1 MNIKV
6 ISRNVG
12 YALLVSALF
21 MFLSVLVSVKNGN
34 DSALAALLISFIIT
48 FVTGAFPFIF
58 VRKNEV
64 ITLKDGYM
72 IIFLSWVLSFIFG
85 MLPYLLWGGP
95 FTVINAWFES
105 VSGFTTT
112 GSSILENIEALPD
125 SLLFWRSSTHFIGGL
140 GVVVFLLLIIP
151 SSSPVKLRLANMELS
166 SLSKAGYMA
175 RANKTVYI
183 FTYVYLGL
191 ALSAF
196 LAYWIAGMSI
206 FDAINH
212 AFSVCATGGFSTKNL
227 SIAAFGSPAINI
239 ITIFFMIAGS
249 IHFGIIFMIFATRS
263 IKPLKNKVLKYY
275 VSCIAVASVIV
286 ALSLK
291 IEGIEQTWGDAFMN
305 GVFQVSAYTSTTGFA
320 ITDNSF
326 WPLLPCV
333 LLMFM
338 GIQCGMAGSTTGGVK
353 SDRMM
358 YLLKAVVR
366 QVKRSV
372 NPSSVTKIKVGNKFF
387 SDEEVFPH
395 LLYITVFLVMIVLSM
410 VLCLMF
416 GADNQNALSGTIASL
431 ANVGPALGEIGSA
444 GNYNCEPSMVK
455 FIYTVD
461 MLLGR
466 LEIYPVIAAISIMLH
481 RNKRHVGQGGAAI

>member
-1 MNIKV
+1 MNLKV

-12 YALLVSALF
+12 FALLVSALF

-48 FVTGAFPFIF
+48 FTAGAFPFIF
-58 VRKNEV
+58 VRKNSV

-151 SSSPVKLRLANMELS
+151 SSSPVRLRLTNMELS
-166 SLSKAGYMA
+166 SLSKQSYNT
-175 RANKTVYI
+175 RANKTVHI

-191 ALSAF
+191 ALAAF
-196 LAYWIAGMSI
+196 LAYWIAGMSA

-212 AFSVCATGGFSTKNL
+212 AFSVCATGGFSTRNL
-227 SIAAFGSPAINI
+227 SIAAYGSPVINI
-239 ITIFFMIAGS
+239 ITIIFMILGS
-249 IHFGIIFMIFATRS
+249 MHFGLIFMIFATRS
-263 IKPLKNKVLKYY
+263 IRPLKNKVFKFYISTLAI
-275 VSCIAVASVIV
+275 VSIIV

-291 IEGIEQTWGDAFMN
+291 TEGIEQTWGSAFMS
-305 GVFQVSAYTSTTGFA
+305 GTFQVCAYASTTGFA
-320 ITDNSF
+320 IADNSI

-333 LLMFM
+333 MLMFV

-353 SDRMM
+353 SDRIF
-358 YLLKAVVR
+358 YLFKAIKR
-366 QVKRSV
+366 QVTRSV
-372 NPSSVTKIKVGNKFF
+372 NPSSVTKIRVGGKYF
-387 SDEEVFPH
+387 SDEEMFPH
-395 LLYITVFLVMIVLSM
+395 VLYLTLFLVMIVISV

-416 GADNQNALSGTIASL
+416 GANNYNALSGTIASL

-444 GNYNCEPSMVK
+444 GNYSAEPSMVK
-455 FIYTVD
+455 FIYTLD

-466 LEIYPVIAAISIMLH
+466 LEIYPVVAAVSIMLS
-481 RNKRHVGQGGAAI
+481 RKQSRKTES

>member
-1 MNIKV
+1 MNLKV

-12 YALLVSALF
+12 FALLVSALF
-21 MFLSVLVSVKNGN
+21 MFLSILVSLKNGN
-34 DSALAALLISFIIT
+34 DSALAAFLISFIIT
-48 FVTGAFPFIF
+48 FITGAFPFIF

-166 SLSKAGYMA
+166 ALSKDSYMA

-196 LAYWIAGMSI
+196 LAYWIAGMSP

-227 SIAAFGSPAINI
+227 SIAAFNSPAINI

-249 IHFGIIFMIFATRS
+249 VHFGIIFMIFATRS
-263 IKPLKNKVLKYY
+263 LKPLKNKVLSFYL
-275 VSCIAVASVIV
+275 CTIAIVAVIV

-291 IEGIEQTWGDAFMN
+291 LEGVEKTWGDAFMS
-305 GVFQVSAYTSTTGFA
+305 GAFQVSAYASTTGFA
-320 ITDNSF
+320 ITDNSL

-333 LLMFM
+333 LLMYV
-338 GIQCGMAGSTTGGVK
+338 GIQCGMAGSTTGGIK
-353 SDRMM
+353 SDRML
-358 YLLKAVVR
+358 YLFKAITR
-366 QVKRSV
+366 QRKRTV
-372 NPSSVTKIKVGNKFF
+372 NPSSVTKIKVGGKFF

-395 LLYITVFLVMIVLSM
+395 ILYITVFLVFIVLSM

-416 GADNQNALSGTIASL
+416 GADNHNAMSGTIASL
-431 ANVGPALGEIGSA
+431 ANVGSALGEIGSA
-444 GNYNCEPSMVK
+444 GNYNGEPSMVK
-455 FIYTVD
+455 FIYTLD

-466 LEIYPVIAAISIMLH
+466 LEIYPVIAAISIMFH
-481 RNKRHVGQGGAAI
+481 RNKKLVHKADD

>member
-1 MNIKV
+1 
-6 ISRNVG
+6 
-12 YALLVSALF
+12 
-21 MFLSVLVSVKNGN
+21 MFLSVLVSLKNGH

-48 FVTGAFPFIF
+48 FTAGAFPFIF
-58 VRKNEV
+58 VRKNEA
-64 ITLKDGYM
+64 ISLKDGYM

-166 SLSKAGYMA
+166 KLSKDGYMA
-175 RANKTVYI
+175 RANKTVRI

-191 ALSAF
+191 AASAF
-196 LAYWIAGMSI
+196 LAYWIAGMSA

-212 AFSVCATGGFSTKNL
+212 AFSVCATGGFSTRNL
-227 SIAAFGSPAINI
+227 SIAAFGSPVINI

-249 IHFGIIFMIFATRS
+249 VHFGIIFLIFATRS
-263 IKPLKNKVLKYY
+263 FAPIKNKILRYY
-275 VSCIAVASVIV
+275 LMSIFIVSAIV
-286 ALSLK
+286 AISLK
-291 IEGIEQTWGDAFMN
+291 MEGIEQTWGSAIMN
-305 GVFQVSAYTSTTGFA
+305 GLFEVSAYTSTTGFA
-320 ITDNSF
+320 VTDNSM

-358 YLLKAVVR
+358 FLIKAMVR
-366 QVKRSV
+366 QIKRSV
-372 NPSSVTKIKVGNKFF
+372 NVSSINKIKVGNKYFT
-387 SDEEVFPH
+387 DEEVFPH
-395 LLYITVFLVMIVLSM
+395 ILYITVFLVLIVISM

-416 GADNQNALSGTIASL
+416 GADNTNALSGTISSFT
-431 ANVGPALGEIGSA
+431 NVGPALGEIGSL

-455 FIYTVD
+455 FIYTLD

-466 LEIYPVIAAISIMLH
+466 LEIYPVIAAVSILLH
-481 RNKRHVGQGGAAI
+481 RNKRHVGQTGAAL

>member
-1 MNIKV
+1 MNLKV

-12 YALLVSALF
+12 FALLVSALF
-21 MFLSVLVSVKNGN
+21 MFLSVLVSLNNGH
-34 DSALAALLISFIIT
+34 DSALAALSISFIIT
-48 FVTGAFPFIF
+48 FIAGAFPFIF

-64 ITLKDGYM
+64 ISLKDGYM
-72 IIFLSWVLSFIFG
+72 IIFLSWILSFIFG

-166 SLSKAGYMA
+166 ALSKDGYMA

-183 FTYVYLGL
+183 FSYVYIGL
-191 ALSAF
+191 AVTAF
-196 LAYWIAGMSI
+196 LAYWLAGMSV
-206 FDAINH
+206 FDAVNH

-227 SIAAFGSPAINI
+227 SIGAFHSPAINL
-239 ITIFFMIAGS
+239 ITIFYMVVGS
-249 IHFGIIFMIFATRS
+249 IHFGIIFMVFATRS
-263 IKPLKNKVLKYY
+263 LKPLKNNVLRFYLTTL
-275 VSCIAVASVIV
+275 AVVTVIV

-291 IEGIEQTWGDAFMN
+291 LEGIETTWGKSFMS
-305 GVFQVSAYTSTTGFA
+305 GAFQVCAYASTTGFSV
-320 ITDNSF
+320 TDNSL

-333 LLMFM
+333 LLLLV

-353 SDRMM
+353 SDRML
-358 YLLKAVVR
+358 YLFKAISR
-366 QVKRSV
+366 QKRKSV
-372 NPSSVTKIKVGNKFF
+372 NPSSVNKIKVGSRYF
-387 SDEEVFPH
+387 SDEEMFPH
-395 LLYITVFLVMIVLSM
+395 VLYITVFLLFIVVST
-410 VLCLMF
+410 VLCLLF
-416 GADNQNALSGTIASL
+416 GTNNHNALSGTIASL
-431 ANVGPALGEIGSA
+431 ANVGPALGEIGSV

-455 FIYTVD
+455 FIYTID

-466 LEIYPVIAAISIMLH
+466 LEIYPVLAALSIIFH
-481 RNKRHVGQGGAAI
+481 RNRKSGRKTAV

>member
-1 MNIKV
+1 MNLKV

-12 YALLVSALF
+12 FALLVSALF

-48 FVTGAFPFIF
+48 FTAGAFPFIF
-58 VRKNEV
+58 VRKNSV

-151 SSSPVKLRLANMELS
+151 SSSPVKLRLTNMELS
-166 SLSKAGYMA
+166 SLSKQSYNT
-175 RANKTVYI
+175 RANKTVHI

-191 ALSAF
+191 ALAAF
-196 LAYWIAGMSI
+196 LAYWIAGMSA

-212 AFSVCATGGFSTKNL
+212 AFSVCATGGFSTRNL
-227 SIAAFGSPAINI
+227 SIAAYGSPVINI
-239 ITIFFMIAGS
+239 ITI
-249 IHFGIIFMIFATRS
+249 IFMILGSMHFGLIFMVFATRS
-263 IKPLKNKVLKYY
+263 IRPLKNKVFKFYISTLAI
-275 VSCIAVASVIV
+275 VSIIV

-291 IEGIEQTWGDAFMN
+291 TEGIEQTWGSAFMS
-305 GVFQVSAYTSTTGFA
+305 GTFQVCAYASTTGFA
-320 ITDNSF
+320 IADNSI

-333 LLMFM
+333 MLMFV

-353 SDRMM
+353 SDRIF
-358 YLLKAVVR
+358 YLFKAIKR
-366 QVKRSV
+366 QVTRSV
-372 NPSSVTKIKVGNKFF
+372 NPSSVTKIRVGGKYF
-387 SDEEVFPH
+387 SDEEMFPH
-395 LLYITVFLVMIVLSM
+395 VLYLTLFLVLIVLSV
-410 VLCLMF
+410 VLCLIF
-416 GADNQNALSGTIASL
+416 GANNYNALSGTIASL

-444 GNYNCEPSMVK
+444 GNYSAEPSMVK
-455 FIYTVD
+455 FIYTLD

-466 LEIYPVIAAISIMLH
+466 LEIYPVVAAVSIMLS
-481 RNKRHVGQGGAAI
+481 RKQSRKTES

>member
-1 MNIKV
+1 MNLKV

-21 MFLSVLVSVKNGN
+21 MFLSVLVSIKNGN
-34 DSALAALLISFIIT
+34 DSALAALLISFLIT
-48 FVTGAFPFIF
+48 FTAGAFPFIF
-58 VRKNEV
+58 VRSRSV
-64 ITLKDGYM
+64 ISLKDGYM

-166 SLSKAGYMA
+166 ALSKDSYRA

-183 FTYVYLGL
+183 FTYVYIGL
-191 ALSAF
+191 AVAAF
-196 LAYWIAGMSI
+196 FSYWAAGMSA
-206 FDAINH
+206 FDAVNH
-212 AFSVCATGGFSTKNL
+212 AFSICATGGFSTKNL
-227 SIAAFGSPAINI
+227 SIASFGSPAINI
-239 ITIFFMIAGS
+239 ITILFMLAGS
-249 IHFGIIFMIFATRS
+249 IHFGILFMVFATRS
-263 IKPLKNKVLKYY
+263 LKPLKNKVLRFYLGTVAI
-275 VSCIAVASVIV
+275 VSIIV
-286 ALSLK
+286 AVSLK
-291 IEGIEQTWGDAFMN
+291 LDGIEKTWGDAFMS
-305 GVFQVSAYTSTTGFA
+305 GVFQVSAYSSTTGFA
-320 ITDNSF
+320 ITDNSV

-333 LLMFM
+333 LLMFV
-338 GIQCGMAGSTTGGVK
+338 GIQCGMAGSTTGGIK

-358 YLLKAVVR
+358 YLYKAISS
-366 QVKRSV
+366 QIKRSI
-372 NPSSVTKIKVGNKFF
+372 NPSSVTKIRVGGKYFN
-387 SDEEVFPH
+387 DEEVYPH
-395 LLYITVFLVMIVLSM
+395 ILYITVFLVFMVLS
-410 VLCLMF
+410 VILCLLF
-416 GADNQNALSGTIASL
+416 GADNHNAISGSIASL

-444 GNYNCEPSMVK
+444 GNYNCEPSAVK

-466 LEIYPVIAAISIMLH
+466 LEIYPVVAALSIILR
-481 RNKRHVGQGGAAI
+481 RNKITHRSDF

>member
-1 MNIKV
+1 MNLKV

-12 YALLVSALF
+12 FALLVSALF

-48 FVTGAFPFIF
+48 FTAGAFPFIF
-58 VRKNEV
+58 VRKNSV

-151 SSSPVKLRLANMELS
+151 SSSPVRLRLTNMELS
-166 SLSKAGYMA
+166 SLSKQSYNT
-175 RANKTVYI
+175 RANKTVHI

-191 ALSAF
+191 ALAAF
-196 LAYWIAGMSI
+196 LAYWIAGMSA

-212 AFSVCATGGFSTKNL
+212 AFSVCATGGFSTRNL
-227 SIAAFGSPAINI
+227 SIAAYGSPVINI
-239 ITIFFMIAGS
+239 ITI
-249 IHFGIIFMIFATRS
+249 IFMILGSLHFGLIFMVFATRS
-263 IKPLKNKVLKYY
+263 IRPLKNKVFKFYISTLAI
-275 VSCIAVASVIV
+275 VSIIV

-291 IEGIEQTWGDAFMN
+291 TEGIEQTWGSAFMS
-305 GVFQVSAYTSTTGFA
+305 GTFQVCAYASTTGFA
-320 ITDNSF
+320 IADNSI

-333 LLMFM
+333 MLMFV

-353 SDRMM
+353 SDRIF
-358 YLLKAVVR
+358 YLFKAIKR
-366 QVKRSV
+366 QVTRSV
-372 NPSSVTKIKVGNKFF
+372 NPSSVTKIRVGGKYF
-387 SDEEVFPH
+387 SDEEMFPH
-395 LLYITVFLVMIVLSM
+395 VLYLTLFLVLIVLSV

-416 GADNQNALSGTIASL
+416 GANNYNALSGTIASL

-444 GNYNCEPSMVK
+444 GNYSAEPSMVK
-455 FIYTVD
+455 FIYTLD

-466 LEIYPVIAAISIMLH
+466 LEIYPVVAAVSIMLS
-481 RNKRHVGQGGAAI
+481 RKQSRKTES